1 MGINKLSHET
11 IEDQRNKEWS
21 PNIDCSP
28 THVTPSRLALNLSKY
43 GVNAIEGWHHDRL
56 DVVVLDLDLQM
67 FKEPIKST
75 QQQAR

>member
-1 MGINKLSHET
+1 MKHNA
-11 IEDQRNKEWS
+11 
-21 PNIDCSP
+21 DCSP
-28 THVTPSRLALNLSKY
+28 AHVTPSHLALNLSNY
-43 GVNAIEGWHHDRL
+43 GVNTLKGWHHDRL